1 MKPVPPQPPQAD
13 VIRKGRDI
21 DMNLPDTD
29 QASELVTIEDLR
41 TAASTLLNE
50 YELLYRDVD
59 RLLEKVNLLIEGLS
73 PPGDG

>member
-1 MKPVPPQPPQAD
+1 
-13 VIRKGRDI
+13 
-21 DMNLPDTD
+21 MNLPGTD

-73 PPGDG
+73 PPPGMGDPIPLLHMPTEINAENLPW